1 MMLFCRIW
9 KSSDL
14 SQRSN
19 IKDTLEKTRVNSL
32 ESAPTTTSR
41 IMDIGWRR
49 GTEGRQQSGP
59 FVEATNMMV

>member
-1 MMLFCRIW
+1 MAISFHFMKAPLQRAMTRLGGLGSN
-9 KSSDL
+9 SSAI
-14 SQRSN
+14 SQCG
-19 IKDTLEKTRVNSL
+19 L
-32 ESAPTTTSR
+32 

>member
-14 SQRSN
+14 SPRSN

-32 ESAPTTTSR
+32 ESASNHNLQDNGYWVEKR
-41 IMDIGWRR
+41 DR
-49 GTEGRQQSGP
+49 GKTAIRSICRG
-59 FVEATNMMV
+59 N